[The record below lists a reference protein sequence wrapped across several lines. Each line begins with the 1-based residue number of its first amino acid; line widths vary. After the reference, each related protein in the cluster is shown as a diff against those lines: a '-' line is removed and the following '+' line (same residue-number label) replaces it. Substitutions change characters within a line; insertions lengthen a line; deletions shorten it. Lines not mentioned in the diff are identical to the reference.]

1 MRRAGKMVVDELLAK
16 AREYIP
22 EERISVIDEAYR
34 FAEKAHHGQLR
45 LSGEPFID
53 HPLQTALFLAELKL
67 DASALSAAI
76 LHDVIEDCH
85 VSTKEI
91 EHRFGSETVSYTH
104 LTLPTILLV

>member
-45 LSGEPFID
+45 LSGEPLLIT
-53 HPLQTALFLAELKL
+53 PYKR
-67 DASALSAAI
+67 LS
-76 LHDVIEDCH
+76 
-85 VSTKEI
+85 SWQN
-91 EHRFGSETVSYTH
+91 
-104 LTLPTILLV
+104 